1 MTAPDS
7 PVLTVKEAAAYARCG
22 TNHLYRALRTGEIAA
37 TQGGRP
43 APYRKGTWRI
53 HRDALDA
60 WLRGSSPEQASTK
73 LKRVTPEPRRL
84 RRSA

>member
-1 MTAPDS
+1 MTAPIDTPS
-7 PVLTVKEAAAYARCG
+7 PWLTVDEARAYARCG
-22 TNHLYRALRTGEIAA
+22 RQQMYRALHTGELVG
-37 TQGGRP
+37 TQRKRP
-43 APYRKGTWRI
+43 QGTWRI

-60 WLRGSSPEQASTK
+60 WLRGSNPEQSPTK